1 MSSSIMICASP
12 SSTSSSLTHPA
23 SRSRSRRRP
32 GSRGRTK
39 SPAASASFATS
50 SATRLRCASDA
61 AQFGPFAVSGNQ
73 PRPKRTRSPSATVA
87 SRLPISLASAS
98 ASRDHCAVERI
109 TLSPRRSGGH
119 AADGTRP
126 ASATAARMKRA
137 SAIGPHR
144 AGVAR
149 STVSRSTEA
158 LCALIADR
166 TASVMAF
173 LASAMWSFS
182 SRLGSSGSPGFGSD
196 PGRPMDRVMN
206 LPTYP
211 TPANSARSNLKTMLT
226 RDVSPGTRSSWR
238 YVSASR
244 SAVALPP
251 LKSAYASFTQA
262 RIASRARS
270 RSTVASF
277 ASLSAPPTPR
287 PVTSSTSSMDGAVS
301 ASSNMPASAPSTSR
315 CCTGPKY
322 SDRSRSSSRRLSS
335 WDPSSSS
342 VADVFPS
349 APSRIPESTD
359 PGSSS

>member
-1 MSSSIMICASP
+1 MICASP

-32 GSRGRTK
+32 GSRGKTK

-61 AQFGPFAVSGNQ
+61 AQFGPFAVSGSP

-98 ASRDHCAVERI
+98 ASRDHCALERVM
-109 TLSPRRSGGH
+109 TPSPARRSRGH

-137 SAIGPHR
+137 SAIGLHR
-144 AGVAR
+144 AGVCR

-166 TASVMAF
+166 TASMMAF

-206 LPTYP
+206 RPTYP

-262 RIASRARS
+262 RIASLARS

-315 CCTGPKY
+315 RSTGPKY

-342 VADVFPS
+342 VADVSPS

>member
-1 MSSSIMICASP
+1 MTP
-12 SSTSSSLTHPA
+12 
-23 SRSRSRRRP
+23 
-32 GSRGRTK
+32 
-39 SPAASASFATS
+39 
-50 SATRLRCASDA
+50 
-61 AQFGPFAVSGNQ
+61 
-73 PRPKRTRSPSATVA
+73 
-87 SRLPISLASAS
+87 SLA
-98 ASRDHCAVERI
+98 
-109 TLSPRRSGGH
+109 RRSGGH

-126 ASATAARMKRA
+126 ASATAARTKRA
-137 SAIGPHR
+137 SATGPQR

-206 LPTYP
+206 RPTYP

-262 RIASRARS
+262 RIASLARS

-322 SDRSRSSSRRLSS
+322 SDRSRSSIRRLSS

-342 VADVFPS
+342 VADVSPS